1 VESQPV
7 GAGRGE
13 RADVTRRYGLAV
25 FAAVLVYGFW
35 QSASFQEIAAG
46 VALFVFGMHC
56 MEQGF
61 RAYTGGALE
70 ALLRVATDRLWKSLG
85 FGILT
90 TTLMQSSSL
99 VSVLTISFLSAGMLT
114 LAQGIGIVF
123 GANLGTT
130 TGAWIVAGFGLKVN
144 IGAYALPL
152 VVFGVLMLMQSS
164 KRLRGAGWVAVG
176 LGLLFLG
183 IHYMKTGFESYAGNI
198 DLTEYAVPGV
208 AGLLL
213 YTAIG
218 ILATVIMQSSHATLV
233 LIITALGAGQ
243 VSYENAL
250 ALAIGSNVGTTVTAV
265 IGALNANISGKRLA
279 GAHLIF
285 NLVTGV
291 LALAAIG
298 WLVQVVEAIS
308 RAVGIAADDYT
319 LKLAVFH
326 TLFNLLGIVLMTP
339 LIGRLVVLLEARLR
353 ERRPLRD
360 QPRYLSAAALE
371 LPDVALE
378 ALIRETRHLFRNA
391 FTLIAHGVNLRRA
404 EIVSELPL
412 EQVVE
417 RTGRMIDIDFDDQY
431 DRTIKDVYSANV
443 DFVTRARALAPAEFG
458 DRFQALWQANADV
471 AAAIKAVKHLR
482 KNLLRYSRSNN
493 VHIRDEYNRL
503 RLRIGRVL
511 RQLNSLRD
519 EEAAVAFLSL
529 DDAKVELLE
538 ADRHLLKGV
547 DRLIREG
554 MISPQMATS
563 LMNDSGYATELI
575 ERLIGMTEALFA
587 AAHPVDDPTRIDLA
601 LDPDELE
608 TLADRMSTHETP
620 VSEAKTHEDSK
631 AAR

>member
-1 VESQPV
+1 
-7 GAGRGE
+7 
-13 RADVTRRYGLAV
+13 VTRRYGL
-25 FAAVLVYGFW
+25 VLLLVILSYGLW
-35 QSASFQEIAAG
+35 KSPSFQEIAAG
-46 VALFVFGMHC
+46 VALFLFGMYA

-61 RAYTGGALE
+61 RTYTGGGLE
-70 ALLRVATDRLWKSLG
+70 RLLRVATDRLWKSLG
-85 FGILT
+85 FGVLT

-99 VSVLTISFLSAGMLT
+99 VSVLAISFLSAGMLT

-152 VVFGVLMLMQSS
+152 LVFGVLFLMQSS
-164 KRLRGAGWVAVG
+164 KRLRGAGWIAVG
-176 LGLLFLG
+176 LGFLFLG
-183 IHYMKTGFESYAGNI
+183 IHYMKTGFETYAGNI

-243 VSYENAL
+243 ISYENAL

-265 IGALNANISGKRLA
+265 IGALNANIAGKRLA
-279 GAHLIF
+279 GAHLVF
-285 NLVTGV
+285 NLATGA
-291 LALAAIG
+291 LALAGIG
-298 WLVQVVEAIS
+298 FFVQAVEFIS
-308 RAVGIAADDYT
+308 RSVGIAADDYT

-326 TLFNLLGIVLMTP
+326 SLFNLVGVVLMTP
-339 LIGRLVVLLEARLR
+339 LIGRLVLLLETRLR
-353 ERRPLRD
+353 ERHPLRD
-360 QPRYLSAAALE
+360 QPRYLSNAALE

-404 EIVSELPL
+404 DIVSDLPL
-412 EQVVE
+412 EAVVDAL
-417 RTGRMIDIDFDDQY
+417 GRVIEIDFDDQY
-431 DRTIKDVYSANV
+431 DRTIKDIYSANV
-443 DFVTRARALAPAEFG
+443 DFVTRARGRAPAEFG
-458 DRFQALWQANADV
+458 DRFQAIWQANADV
-471 AAAIKAVKHLR
+471 AAAIKSVKHLR
-482 KNLLRYSRSNN
+482 KNLLRYSRSSNAP
-493 VHIRDEYNRL
+493 IRAEYNRL

-511 RQLNSLRD
+511 RQLHSLRD
-519 EEAAVAFLSL
+519 EDAAVAFLSL
-529 DDAKVELLE
+529 DDVKVELLE
-538 ADRHLLKGV
+538 ADRDLLQSV

-554 MISPQMATS
+554 LISPQMATS

-587 AAHPVDDPTRIDLA
+587 AAHPVEDPTRVDLA
-601 LDPDELE
+601 LSPDELE
-608 TLADRMSTHETP
+608 DLADQLSIHAPP
-620 VSEAKTHEDSK
+620 VSEAKTHENSET
-631 AAR
+631 AR

>member
-1 VESQPV
+1 M
-7 GAGRGE
+7 
-13 RADVTRRYGLAV
+13 TRRYGL
-25 FAAVLVYGFW
+25 VLFLVILSYGLW
-35 QSASFQEIAAG
+35 RSPSFQEIAAG
-46 VALFVFGMHC
+46 VALFLFGMYA

-61 RAYTGGALE
+61 RAYTGGGLE
-70 ALLRVATDRLWKSLG
+70 RLLRVATDRLWKSLG
-85 FGILT
+85 FGILA

-99 VSVLTISFLSAGMLT
+99 VSVLAISFLSAGMLT

-152 VVFGVLMLMQSS
+152 LVFGVLFLMQSS
-164 KRLRGAGWVAVG
+164 QRLRAAGWIAVG
-176 LGLLFLG
+176 LGFLFLG
-183 IHYMKTGFESYAGNI
+183 IHYMKTGFETYAGNI

-208 AGLLL
+208 AGLLI

-243 VSYENAL
+243 ISYENAL

-265 IGALNANISGKRLA
+265 IGALNANIAGKRLA
-279 GAHLIF
+279 GAHLVF
-285 NLVTGV
+285 NLATGA
-291 LALAAIG
+291 LALAGIG
-298 WLVQVVEAIS
+298 FFVQAVEFIS
-308 RAVGIAADDYT
+308 RSVGIAADDYT

-326 TLFNLLGIVLMTP
+326 SLFNLVGVVLMTP
-339 LIGRLVVLLEARLR
+339 LIGRLVLLLETRLR

-391 FTLIAHGVNLRRA
+391 FTLIAHGLNLRRA
-404 EIVSELPL
+404 DIVSDRPL
-412 EQVVE
+412 EAVLE
-417 RTGRMIDIDFDDQY
+417 APGRVIDIDLDDQY
-431 DRTIKDVYSANV
+431 ERTIKDIYSANV
-443 DFVTRARALAPAEFG
+443 DFVTRARARAPAEFG
-458 DRFQALWQANADV
+458 DRLQAIWQANADV
-471 AAAIKAVKHLR
+471 AAAIKSVKHLR
-482 KNLLRYSRSNN
+482 KNLLRYSRSSNAP
-493 VHIRDEYNRL
+493 IRAEYNRL

-511 RQLNSLRD
+511 RQLHSLRD

-529 DDAKVELLE
+529 DDVKVELLE
-538 ADRHLLKGV
+538 ADRDLLQSV

-554 MISPQMATS
+554 LISPQMATS

-587 AAHPVDDPTRIDLA
+587 AAHPVEDPTRVDLA
-601 LDPDELE
+601 LSTDELE
-608 TLADRMSTHETP
+608 DLADQLSIHVPP
-620 VSEAKTHEDSK
+620 VSEGKTYEDSET
-631 AAR
+631 AR